1 MFILALGVIKYDSF
15 LAESF
20 EVTVLLVKQLADREI
35 AVRKKQSTNRF
46 AFISL
51 SITE

>member
-1 MFILALGVIKYDSF
+1 MFSLAVGVIKYDNL

-20 EVTVLLVKQLADREI
+20 EVTVWLVKQLADREI
-35 AVRKKQSTNRF
+35 AARKKQSTNRF
-46 AFISL
+46 GFISL